1 MSSIKPDPDQQQQPR
16 WVERRKG
23 VDRRRIDAGHPGKHE
38 RRRGVESRKPDVVEL
53 EMSNSEW
60 SALMGVPTAP
70 PTTPG
75 T

>member
-1 MSSIKPDPDQQQQPR
+1 MSSIKPDPNQQQQPGS
-16 WVERRKG
+16 VERRNG
-23 VDRRRIDAGHPGKHE
+23 VDRRRIDASHPGKHE

-60 SALMGVPTAP
+60 SALMGIPTVP
-70 PTTPG
+70 PTTPQ